1 MTPLGTLAPIM
12 LRLPLGVSGRSPMLP
27 APGGRWSA
35 VVVVRGPEAERAFR
49 ERSSA
54 PAAPARAVS
63 CKVAA
68 LAANE
73 ALAAITPGPF
83 VMILLFVEG
92 LDGTPEARTHS
103 VGGVVIRVL
112 PELFLKPFQLRH

>member
-1 MTPLGTLAPIM
+1 MTPLGTLAPMM

-49 ERSSA
+49 ERSPA

-63 CKVAA
+63 CEVAA
-68 LAANE
+68 LAAKE
-73 ALAAITPGPF
+73 ALAAIDL
-83 VMILLFVEG
+83 VLLLLLVGG
-92 LDGTPEARTHS
+92 LDGTAEARTHS
-103 VGGVVIRVL
+103 AGGVVIRVS
-112 PELFLKPFQLRH
+112 PELLLKPPQLPH